1 MRGEGQALALRA
13 PSGRRGFKPRPMV
26 TLWYAR
32 FETAHTGGRDAGGLS
47 YRRDNLNCAERSP
60 NPANPL
66 ILEILLQ
73 ISLS

>member
-13 PSGRRGFKPRPMV
+13 PSGRRGFKPRPM
-26 TLWYAR
+26 
-32 FETAHTGGRDAGGLS
+32 GGRDAGGLS
-47 YRRDNLNCAERSP
+47 YRRNNRNCAERLP

-66 ILEILLQ
+66 ILEILLPNPLILQILLQ